1 MYLSQLNKS
10 IKSQGGIL
18 KQVKIGLPEN
28 LYDLVEKWAKTMSMS
43 KNEFVR
49 HCVRV
54 YISALENRKNK
65 KGWYKD

>member
-1 MYLSQLNKS
+1 M
-10 IKSQGGIL
+10 

-28 LYDLVEKWAKTMSMS
+28 LYDLVEKWAKLMSMS

-49 HCVRV
+49 HCIRV

-65 KGWYKD
+65 KG